1 MLQASA
7 IVVVRDPVLAS
18 ALELALLAAGL
29 TAIIREPTG
38 ELDDLPLD
46 EAMTLIIDQQLM
58 APTPLAF
65 LAALRRRPWLGL
77 VILIT
82 GDRDALSPA
91 LLGAHRVTV
100 LEMPFQGADLI
111 AAVRAAWPEGGDG
124 STPDA

>member
-1 MLQASA
+1 MLQAGA
-7 IVVVRDPVLAS
+7 IVVVRDAVLAQ

-29 TAIIREPTG
+29 TASVQAPTG

-65 LAALRRRPWLGL
+65 VAVLRGRPWLGL
-77 VILIT
+77 VIVIT
-82 GDRDALSPA
+82 GDRDALDPA

-111 AAVRAAWPEGGDG
+111 AAVRAAWPGEGPTSAG
-124 STPDA
+124 